1 MGFRIRME
9 AGRSFALERRTSDAG
24 VKRKTRR
31 KDVFSVLIIVR
42 RAMRCGRMG
51 EPVRSSN
58 AGRRKRE
65 CECERE
71 CETRNANATLS
82 GFVGGVASSLSI

>member
-1 MGFRIRME
+1 MGFSSRME
-9 AGRSFALERRTSDAG
+9 TGRSFALERRTSDVG

-42 RAMRCGRMG
+42 RAMGCGRMG

-58 AGRRKRE
+58 AGRRKRA
-65 CECERE
+65 
-71 CETRNANATLS
+71 NANANAKRETRRDVFR
-82 GFVGGVASSLSI
+82 FVGGVASSLSI